1 MRYSQELLEEI
12 RVKND
17 LVEVVSEYVAL
28 EKTGKN
34 YKALCP
40 FHLEKTPSF
49 TINPDKQLFHC
60 FGCGIGGN
68 IYHFIMK
75 MENITFPEAV
85 KFLAD
90 RAGITLP
97 EKNYTEQSEKYQEK
111 KRIHK
116 INLKA
121 AHYFYKNLVNHDEG
135 KSALNYLTKRGIKLD
150 TIKAF
155 GLGYARREWDDL
167 MKFLNSLGYSIKEIA
182 RSGLIVARKD
192 KSGFYDRFRNR
203 IMFPI
208 FDLHNNVIGFGG
220 RVLDDSIPKYLN
232 SPETEVFNKRFN
244 LYGLN
249 NARLH
254 CREKGLIIVEGYMDV
269 ISLYQHGIK
278 NAAATLGT
286 ALTKEQARL
295 IRRYTDKVY
304 VGYDADEAGMAAAF
318 RGLDILSDAG
328 LDVRVIQLPPG
339 LDPDDF
345 IREKGKKAFFALMDQ
360 ALALMDFKIKI
371 IKRGYDLNSVEDKNM
386 FINEIIPHLIKIDN
400 MIKRDGYIKKIS
412 EITDVQEEAIRMELR
427 KHTRKNLPNYA
438 TKSIKGK
445 KWYNNKNKNNI
456 TGKGWQSAEK
466 YLLKAMINQ
475 KQYFEVISQAIKPE
489 DFQDETNRQI
499 AALVYNMYDKG
510 ERVDFAILINEMEE
524 NLKNEISKLIAD
536 EDTDIDENTVNG
548 CIQRVKKEKINR
560 QLKEIIQQIKNCE
573 KQGDNENLIFLLSK
587 YKELSKELK
596 TL

>member
-28 EKTGKN
+28 KKTGKN

-40 FHLEKTPSF
+40 FHSEKTPSF
-49 TINPDKQLFHC
+49 TVNPDKQLFHC

-85 KFLAD
+85 EFLAD
-90 RAGITLP
+90 RVGMTLP
-97 EKNYTEQSEKYQEK
+97 EKNHTKQSEKYKEK

-116 INLKA
+116 INSKA
-121 AHYFYKNLVNHDEG
+121 AHYFYKNLVSSDEG
-135 KSALNYLTKRGIKLD
+135 KRALDYLTKRGIKPD

-167 MKFLNSLGYSIKEIA
+167 MKFLISLGYGIKEIA
-182 RSGLIVARKD
+182 RSGLIVARKG

-203 IMFPI
+203 IVFPI

-249 NARLH
+249 NAKSH

-269 ISLYQHGIK
+269 ISLYQQGIK

-295 IRRYTDKVY
+295 IRRYTDRVY

-318 RGLDILSDAG
+318 RGLDILRDAG
-328 LDVRVIQLPPG
+328 LDVRVIQLPSG

-345 IREKGKKAFFALMDQ
+345 IKEKGKEAFFILMARALP
-360 ALALMDFKIKI
+360 LMDFKIKV
-371 IKRGYDLNSVEDKNM
+371 IKKGYDLNSVEDKNM
-386 FINEIIPHLIKIDN
+386 FINEIIPHLIKIDS
-400 MIKRDGYIKKIS
+400 MIERDGYIKKIS
-412 EITDVQEEAIRMELR
+412 EMTDIQEEAIRMELR
-427 KHTRKNLPNYA
+427 KHIRKNLPNYA
-438 TKSIKGK
+438 IKSIKGK
-445 KWYNNKNKNNI
+445 KWYNNKNKSNI

-475 KQYFEVISQAIKPE
+475 KRYFEVIKQAIKPE
-489 DFQDETNRQI
+489 DFQDESNRQI
-499 AALVYNMYDKG
+499 AALVYDIYDKG
-510 ERVDFAILINEMEE
+510 EEVVFAISINEMQE
-524 NLKNEISKLIAD
+524 NLKNEISKLVAD
-536 EDTDIDENTVNG
+536 EDADIDENTVKG
-548 CIQRVKKEKINR
+548 CIQRVKKEKINK
-560 QLKEIIQQIKNCE
+560 QLKETIQQIKNCE
-573 KQGDNENLIFLLSK
+573 KQGDNENLMLLLSK
-587 YKELSKELK
+587 YKKLSKELK